1 MKKILILLI
10 CLLPVIAFTSCD
22 DKDDIRK
29 DIDDLNARLDALTDD
44 LENLNTSI
52 KSFQDAVKGLVL
64 VTGYAMDEKGNYTLS
79 LSDGTELV
87 VYGGQPAGDI
97 PTLGINAA
105 GNWTYTLDG
114 RTVELKDGMG
124 KPCPAVP
131 VDGSDGQTPKISID
145 ADGYWC
151 YAVGDGEPQRVD
163 GRYNIANIEK
173 IPGSIF
179 ADVTVD
185 GNIVTF
191 EFADGSKAEIPLL
204 GGLELTFSQGA
215 SQNITSVNVAKGGSA
230 VLTATQTNVAR
241 VIIDPTPLQVVLTDD
256 ASDNLTIKTKGL
268 ATGKYTVYFQI
279 FSNKGY
285 RLIKSLEVTIA
296 E

>member
-1 MKKILILLI
+1 MKKILILLV
-10 CLLPVIAFTSCD
+10 CLLPVITFTSCD

-64 VTGYAMDEKGNYTLS
+64 VTGYTMDEKGNYTLS

-97 PTLGINAA
+97 PTLGINEA

-114 RTVELKDGMG
+114 RTVELKDKEGN
-124 KPCPAVP
+124 PCPAVP
-131 VDGSDGQTPKISID
+131 VDGSDGQTPTISID

-151 YAVGDGEPQRVD
+151 YAVGGGEPQRID
-163 GRYNIANIEK
+163 GRYNIANIGE
-173 IPGSIF
+173 IPGGIF
-179 ADVTVD
+179 ADVTVN

-191 EFADGSKAEIPLL
+191 EFTDGSKTEIPLL
-204 GGLELTFSQGA
+204 GGLDMTFSQGG
-215 SQNITSVNVAKGGSA
+215 SSNITSVNVAKG
-230 VLTATQTNVAR
+230 VQR
-241 VIIDPTPLQVVLTDD
+241 
-256 ASDNLTIKTKGL
+256 
-268 ATGKYTVYFQI
+268 Y
-279 FSNKGY
+279 
-285 RLIKSLEVTIA
+285 
-296 E
+296 